1 MDVGGGTHVGT
12 EHPMIVHHLECRTQV
27 FVPQNVVKNLKNLNF
42 VDKLQNNVH
51 ATNKGRVLDIVVRCV
66 MIMVV
71 VVVVVVTITYI
82 MMIEMVVIVM
92 RDGGEIITVMMIFVI
107 VVLLELTGEKAAK
120 LKK

>member
-42 VDKLQNNVH
+42 VHKLQNNVH

-71 VVVVVVTITYI
+71 VVIVVVVVTITYI
-82 MMIEMVVIVM
+82 MMM
-92 RDGGEIITVMMIFVI
+92 RDGGEIIIMTVMVMMIFVI

-120 LKK
+120 LEK